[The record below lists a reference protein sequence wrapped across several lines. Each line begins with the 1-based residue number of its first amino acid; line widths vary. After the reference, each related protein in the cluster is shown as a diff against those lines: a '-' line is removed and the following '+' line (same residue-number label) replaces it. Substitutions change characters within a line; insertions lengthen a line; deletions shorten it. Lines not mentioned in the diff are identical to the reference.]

1 MKTRYLRVSEFAE
14 IYSGG
19 TPSTGNPDY
28 WDGDVAW
35 VTPKDLS
42 AGTGVYIGHG
52 ERFITEQGLSRS
64 SARLL
69 PADTVIL
76 SSRAPVGYVAIA
88 KSPLATNQGCKN
100 LRCKNGVAH
109 PLYVY
114 YLLKNS
120 TSVLESHATGS
131 TYKELSSSRL
141 KNITFPLPENI
152 ADQVVIASILST
164 YDRAIENNRRRI
176 ALLEKAAQL
185 IYREW
190 FVRFRFPG
198 HEYVG
203 KTDGLPET
211 WKRVTA
217 FEVMDVLSG
226 GTPDTKNP
234 HYWNGEIP
242 FFTPKDVSAGT
253 YVLFTEKHLSE
264 EGLRNCNSRLYP
276 KDTVF
281 ITARGTVGKLA
292 LAQTEMAMSQS
303 CYALAVA
310 KPMNQFFL
318 YLALLNGVEQLR
330 SRAFGSIF
338 SAITRNTFRTIPF
351 IVPERRTIGIFTDI
365 VSPIFRHIE
374 ILSLEMRKLT
384 EARDL
389 LLPLLM
395 NGRISV

>member
-1 MKTRYLRVSEFAE
+1 MKTRHLRVAEFAE

-42 AGTGVYIGHG
+42 ARTGVYIGHG
-52 ERFITEQGLSRS
+52 ERFISEQGLSRS

-76 SSRAPVGYVAIA
+76 SSRAPVGYVALA

-152 ADQVVIASILST
+152 ADQIRIASILSA
-164 YDRAIENNRRRI
+164 YDQKIDNNRRRI
-176 ALLEKAAQL
+176 ALLEKAVRL
-185 IYREW
+185 VYKEW
-190 FVRFRFPG
+190 FVNFRFPG
-198 HEYVG
+198 HEHVG
-203 KTDGLPET
+203 KANGLPET
-211 WKRVTA
+211 WRQVTA

-242 FFTPKDVSAGT
+242 FFTPKDVSAGA

-264 EGLRNCNSRLYP
+264 EGLRNCNSKLYP
-276 KDTVF
+276 KDTVL

-303 CYALAVA
+303 CYALFAVE
-310 KPMNQFFL
+310 PMNQIFL

-330 SRAFGSIF
+330 SRAFGSVF
-338 SAITRNTFRTIPF
+338 SAITRNTFRAVPF
-351 IVPERRTIGIFTDI
+351 VVPERKIIRMFTDI
-365 VSPIFRHIE
+365 VSPIFRHVE
-374 ILSLEMRKLT
+374 ILSLEMRKLA

-389 LLPLLM
+389 LLPRLM
-395 NGRISV
+395 SGRIPV

>member
-1 MKTRYLRVSEFAE
+1 MKTRHLRVAEFAE

-42 AGTGVYIGHG
+42 ARTGVYIGHG
-52 ERFITEQGLSRS
+52 ERFISEQGLSRS

-76 SSRAPVGYVAIA
+76 SSRAPVGYVALA

-152 ADQVVIASILST
+152 ADQIRIASILSA
-164 YDRAIENNRRRI
+164 YDRSIDNNRRRI
-176 ALLEKAAQL
+176 ALLEKAVRL
-185 IYREW
+185 VYKEW
-190 FVRFRFPG
+190 FVNLRFPG
-198 HEYVG
+198 HEHVG
-203 KTDGLPET
+203 KANGLPET
-211 WKRVTA
+211 WRQVTA

-242 FFTPKDVSAGT
+242 FFTPKDVSAGA

-264 EGLRNCNSRLYP
+264 EGLRNCNSKLYP
-276 KDTVF
+276 KDTVL

-303 CYALAVA
+303 CYALFAA
-310 KPMNQFFL
+310 EPMNQIFL
-318 YLALLNGVEQLR
+318 Y
-330 SRAFGSIF
+330 RASEW
-338 SAITRNTFRTIPF
+338 R
-351 IVPERRTIGIFTDI
+351 
-365 VSPIFRHIE
+365 
-374 ILSLEMRKLT
+374 
-384 EARDL
+384 
-389 LLPLLM
+389 
-395 NGRISV
+395 